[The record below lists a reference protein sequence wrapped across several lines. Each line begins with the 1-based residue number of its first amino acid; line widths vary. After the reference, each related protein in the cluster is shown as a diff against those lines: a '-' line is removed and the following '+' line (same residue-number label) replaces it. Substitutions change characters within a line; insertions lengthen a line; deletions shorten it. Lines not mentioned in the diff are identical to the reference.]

1 MAAKPENSFIA
12 SVHKH
17 LVKQVYA
24 EKMYNPLRGGT
35 PDVYYEGGKHLWVEY
50 KFIDVPKRPETR
62 IVPELSALQKL
73 WLRRCH
79 VATGRARVIIGC
91 KAGGV
96 VLHSPE
102 EWEEGMSTN
111 AFNLV
116 LYRRDELARHIERLV
131 L

>member
-1 MAAKPENSFIA
+1 MAAKAENSFIA

-50 KFIDVPKRPETR
+50 KFIEQPKRPDTIIR
-62 IVPELSALQKL
+62 PELSDLQKL
-73 WLRRCH
+73 WLRRSH
-79 VATGRARVIIGC
+79 VSTGRTRVIVGC
-91 KAGGV
+91 RAGGV
-96 VLHSPE
+96 LFVTPD
-102 EWEEGMSTN
+102 EWEYGITN
-111 AFNLV
+111 AAFTRALQ
-116 LYRRDELARHIERLV
+116 RRDELARHIERLV